1 MDGLRRTDGRKV
13 AVALIGEHNV
23 LRLCALD
30 ACCDRLGSAVR
41 RLHHIAGEI
50 IVAHN
55 GAADR
60 GHADR
65 FAVNAELFYRFRN
78 KAVND
83 AVRTA
88 GAIMQRRVC

>member
-1 MDGLRRTDGRKV
+1 MYGLRRTDGRKV
-13 AVALIGEHNV
+13 AVALIGKYNV
-23 LRLCALD
+23 LRSCTLD
-30 ACCDRLGSAVR
+30 ARRNRLGSAVR
-41 RLHHIAGEI
+41 RLHHVAGEI

-60 GHADR
+60 GHTDR
-65 FAVNAELFYRFRN
+65 FAVNAEFFYRFRN